1 MTATRPVSARVEP
14 LLDRGIVPTEFT
26 GTCLTTLAD
35 LCAYYQAQATHSK
48 SDEDVLRPLQDA
60 LQGVAMARLTYSWV
74 EGWVEAM
81 KASLKPSTLT
91 KRVGLLT
98 RVVDWGMRRELINLS
113 NNPLRL
119 LPKGYATSGVD
130 RNLRYSGERDRRL
143 QPGEEEAIRKVL
155 KGKEEGMLFDLALE
169 TAMRLSEMLTL
180 TTQQVDLGRRTIFLE
195 KTKNGSKRQVPMSSV
210 LHRLLGEFLGSLE
223 PDSPHIF
230 SWGTSLW
237 IRLGTGCLTSS
248 LLALNGQG
256 AQTYVSTTFAG
267 KPPAASSSA
276 PP

>member
-91 KRVGLLT
+91 KRVGLLA
-98 RVVDWGMRRELINLS
+98 RVVDWGMRRELINLP

-143 QPGEEEAIRKVL
+143 QRA
-155 KGKEEGMLFDLALE
+155 
-169 TAMRLSEMLTL
+169 
-180 TTQQVDLGRRTIFLE
+180 RRRP
-195 KTKNGSKRQVPMSSV
+195 SARCSRVKR
-210 LHRLLGEFLGSLE
+210 RGCSL
-223 PDSPHIF
+223 I
-230 SWGTSLW
+230 
-237 IRLGTGCLTSS
+237 
-248 LLALNGQG
+248 
-256 AQTYVSTTFAG
+256 
-267 KPPAASSSA
+267 
-276 PP
+276 

>member
-1 MTATRPVSARVEP
+1 M
-14 LLDRGIVPTEFT
+14 
-26 GTCLTTLAD
+26 
-35 LCAYYQAQATHSK
+35 
-48 SDEDVLRPLQDA
+48 
-60 LQGVAMARLTYSWV
+60 
-74 EGWVEAM
+74 
-81 KASLKPSTLT
+81 
-91 KRVGLLT
+91 
-98 RVVDWGMRRELINLS
+98 
-113 NNPLRL
+113 
-119 LPKGYATSGVD
+119 
-130 RNLRYSGERDRRL
+130 
-143 QPGEEEAIRKVL
+143 L
-155 KGKEEGMLFDLALE
+155 KGEEEGMLFDLALE

-237 IRLGTGCLTSS
+237 IRLGTGFLTSS